1 MWAAQALG
9 QIGDDAAFKPLLRD
23 SKDRDC
29 QVRKWADTGLMYLGM
44 AVKDEELKGKIKMAR
59 DEFAKTNNA

>member
-1 MWAAQALG
+1 VGSQALG
-9 QIGDDAAFKPLLRD
+9 QIGDDAAFKPLVNAL
-23 SKDRDC
+23 KDRDS

-44 AVKDEELKGKIKMAR
+44 AVKDDKLKGKIKMAR